1 MSTIEQNTVNPIH
14 SVNDTTNVI
23 DVADV
28 TDTTNVIDVADVI
41 DATDTTNV
49 IDVTDVID
57 ATDTNNVADV
67 TDVTDVPFNNLREL
81 STATTQQP
89 TKSHVVDNLH
99 EPLTPHIDNP
109 ELSFDENDNTSSYV
123 KYIKLAEAY
132 YTKAKNMIEPYMS
145 SFFKNDKYLLYL
157 QHAAVIMFLFL
168 VAFRYITS
176 DTFSKL
182 YLYNNVMHT
191 VKNIDN
197 VSKQTTQHKDNF
209 VNNLWLSYSSVL
221 TLFFA
226 CDIFVNAVDHALVY
240 FLCELFKL
248 ATYYV
253 IFTNKELLNKLS
265 NILVMIY
272 TNNKYIVN
280 SAHTMGSNCA
290 TNTVANVNALV
301 TQQNRDK
308 LMSFVK
314 SKTV

>member
-57 ATDTNNVADV
+57 ATDTTNVPY
-67 TDVTDVPFNNLREL
+67 VTDVPVNNLREL

-157 QHAAVIMFLFL
+157 QH
-168 VAFRYITS
+168 
-176 DTFSKL
+176 
-182 YLYNNVMHT
+182 
-191 VKNIDN
+191 DN
-197 VSKQTTQHKDNF
+197 SCM
-209 VNNLWLSYSSVL
+209 L
-221 TLFFA
+221 
-226 CDIFVNAVDHALVY
+226 
-240 FLCELFKL
+240 
-248 ATYYV
+248 
-253 IFTNKELLNKLS
+253 
-265 NILVMIY
+265 
-272 TNNKYIVN
+272 
-280 SAHTMGSNCA
+280 
-290 TNTVANVNALV
+290 
-301 TQQNRDK
+301 
-308 LMSFVK
+308 
-314 SKTV
+314 